1 MLEDFIGLLRNIT
14 AAQLTASTV
23 QLKQN
28 AEHEAAAHADA
39 VAAHADAVAA
49 HAAHTAHTA
58 AINRLAAVMERI
70 AVLIEAEANGP

>member
-39 VAAHADAVAA
+39 VAAHA
-49 HAAHTAHTA
+49 AHTAHTA